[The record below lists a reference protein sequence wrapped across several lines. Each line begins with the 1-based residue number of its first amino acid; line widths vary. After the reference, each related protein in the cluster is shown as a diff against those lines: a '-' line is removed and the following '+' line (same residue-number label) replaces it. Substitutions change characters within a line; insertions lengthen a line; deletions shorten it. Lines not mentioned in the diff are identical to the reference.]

1 MSETDAAKA
10 AKVAK
15 AGTAQ
20 AGPPGKSTGTDPG
33 KMSSEELFWRTR
45 LFDALSYPSVVID
58 PGRTVVGA
66 NKKFLDAYGIE
77 LTEIVGKKCFHSFLY
92 KDTPCDSEDCPISKV
107 VRTKDNHSY
116 TVKHQYKW
124 EDRVFSPI
132 FDDDG
137 EVAFVISSIRDV
149 TRTKSL
155 ENELIGVKEF
165 ISRVIYSS
173 ASAIVAA
180 DRQGNIELMNSVAKE
195 LFGDFNGNE
204 GKITHVEQLYPTGK
218 AKEIMKMLRDEKIGG
233 KGKLIIPRTIILN
246 AAGEQIEVEMS
257 AAIIY
262 DDKGNE
268 SATMAIYNDLKDKK
282 KVEAE
287 LKQTQKQLAQ
297 SEKMA
302 SIGQLAAGV
311 AHEINNPLTG
321 VLFYAS
327 LLQEREDLD
336 EDAKQDLGYIVEDA
350 ERCRNIVKSLLVYS
364 RSTDSN
370 KNIVQIN
377 EIVDK
382 SLKLIR
388 DQKKFQNIRIKKY
401 LAEDMMLI
409 SADSNKLNQVIIN
422 LVMNAADAIKGSGVI
437 SIYTYKDKTLRKV
450 FLEIKDTGAGIPH
463 KNLSRIFDPFFT
475 TKEVGKSTG
484 LGLSIVY
491 GIIEEHGGKISVKK
505 TGAKGTTF
513 IMEFPMYLPKEEG
526 MAFCPPAGTD
536 EEQIY

>member
-1 MSETDAAKA
+1 MK
-10 AKVAK
+10 
-15 AGTAQ
+15 
-20 AGPPGKSTGTDPG
+20 
-33 KMSSEELFWRTR
+33 ELNPLSPDSGSHENNPLTWQSRI
-45 LFDALSYPSVVID
+45 FDSLSYPSVVVD
-58 PGRTVVGA
+58 PDRNVVGA
-66 NKKFLDAYGIE
+66 NRNFLETYKIT
-77 LTEIVGKKCFHSFLY
+77 LTDIIGKKCFHSFLY
-92 KDTPCDSEDCPISKV
+92 KDTPCDSQDCPISKV
-107 VRTKDNHSY
+107 LRDKKVHSY

-124 EDRVFSPI
+124 EDRVFSPV

-137 EVAFVISSIRDV
+137 NVAYVLSSIRDV

-195 LFGDFNGNE
+195 LFGEFKGDSS
-204 GKITHVEQLYPTGK
+204 KITHVEQLYPAGR

-233 KGKLIIPRTIILN
+233 KGKLIIPRTVVLN
-246 AAGEQIEVEMS
+246 ANGEEIQVEMS

-268 SATMAIYNDLKDKK
+268 SATMAIYNDFKDKVR
-282 KVEAE
+282 VEKE
-287 LKQTQKQLAQ
+287 LKLTQQQLAQ

-302 SIGQLAAGV
+302 SLGQLAAGV

-327 LLQEREDLD
+327 LLMERQDLD
-336 EDAKQDLGYIVEDA
+336 ENAKEDLGYIVEDA
-350 ERCRNIVKSLLVYS
+350 QRCRNIVKSLLVYS
-364 RSTDSN
+364 RGMDSN

-377 EIVDK
+377 DIVLK

-409 SADSNKLNQVIIN
+409 NADLNKLNQVIIN
-422 LVMNAADAIKGSGVI
+422 LVMNAADAIETQGTITLYS
-437 SIYTYKDKTLRKV
+437 YRNKTVKKV
-450 FLEIKDTGAGIPH
+450 FLEIKDTGKGIPH

-513 IMEFPMYLPKEEG
+513 IIEFPLYLPKEGG
-526 MAFCPPAGTD
+526 MAFCPPSGSG
-536 EEQIY
+536 EENIM

>member
-1 MSETDAAKA
+1 MSD
-10 AKVAK
+10 
-15 AGTAQ
+15 
-20 AGPPGKSTGTDPG
+20 PSTF
-33 KMSSEELFWRTR
+33 SSDELFWRTR
-45 LFDALSYPSVVID
+45 IFDSLSYPSVVID
-58 PGRTVVGA
+58 PGRSVVGA
-66 NKKFLDAYGIE
+66 NRKFLDTYG
-77 LTEIVGKKCFHSFLY
+77 LTPEEIVGKKCFHSFLY

-107 VRTKDNHSY
+107 LRDKKVHSY

-137 EVAFVISSIRDV
+137 HVAYVISSIRDV

-195 LFGDFNGNE
+195 LFGDFNGNS
-204 GKITHVEQLYPTGK
+204 GKITHVEQLYPPGR

-233 KGKLIIPRTIILN
+233 KGKLLIPRTVVLN
-246 AAGEQIEVEMS
+246 VRGEEIEVEMS

-268 SATMAIYNDLKDKK
+268 SATMAIYNNFKNKNQ
-282 KVEAE
+282 VEKE
-287 LKQTQKQLAQ
+287 LKLTQQQLAQ

-302 SIGQLAAGV
+302 SLGQLAAGV
-311 AHEINNPLTG
+311 AHEVNNPLTG

-327 LLQEREDLD
+327 LLMERQDLD
-336 EDAKQDLGYIVEDA
+336 ESAKEDLGYIVEDA
-350 ERCRNIVKSLLVYS
+350 QRCRNIVKSLLVYS
-364 RSTDSN
+364 RGMDSN

-377 EIVDK
+377 DIVVK

-388 DQKKFQNIRIKKY
+388 DQKRFQNIRIKKY
-401 LAEDMMLI
+401 LAEDMMLVN
-409 SADSNKLNQVIIN
+409 ADVNKLNQVIIN
-422 LVMNAADAIKGSGVI
+422 LVMNAADAIDNEGTI
-437 SIYTYKDKTLRKV
+437 SLYTYRDKTIKKV
-450 FLEIKDTGAGIPH
+450 FLEIKDTGRGIPH
-463 KNLSRIFDPFFT
+463 VNLSRIFDPFFT

-513 IMEFPMYLPKEEG
+513 VIEIPLYLPKENG
-526 MAFCPPAGTD
+526 MAFCPPSGTD
-536 EEQIY
+536 EEKIM